1 MKDERWDGP
10 KDGSQRRGWEELS
23 RQVQSQDTCP
33 RRNAVPRQY
42 MTWNESGFLLPL
54 PDSKAIQIHLC
65 IANDIGKSLLKGGR
79 KLSFISPFTLTLC
92 LSWGQED
99 LKPLLGTF

>member
-1 MKDERWDGP
+1 MNRAFFCLYLILK
-10 KDGSQRRGWEELS
+10 QS
-23 RQVQSQDTCP
+23 R
-33 RRNAVPRQY
+33 
-42 MTWNESGFLLPL
+42 F
-54 PDSKAIQIHLC
+54 IC